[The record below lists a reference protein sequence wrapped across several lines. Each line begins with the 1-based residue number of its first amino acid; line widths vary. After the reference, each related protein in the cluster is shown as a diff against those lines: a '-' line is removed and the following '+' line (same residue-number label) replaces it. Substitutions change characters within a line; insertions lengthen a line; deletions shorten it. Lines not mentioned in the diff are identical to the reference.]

1 MRVWSIGE
9 VLWDVFPDQE
19 RFGGAPLNVCA
30 NLQRMGD
37 SATLFS
43 AVGDDERGRLAL
55 AKMSALGLDTGH
67 VRVVD
72 TVPTGVS
79 VVRMGEDG
87 EPGYEIPRP
96 AAFDALETGEESLAR
111 LEREAAA
118 TGLDWL
124 YFGSLLQT
132 SPAIEQFTT
141 QLAQRLSRTRCMY
154 DMNLRA
160 GHWNLPLVQRLS
172 LLATVV
178 KLNEDEAKTLFALTQ
193 PSGTAYSLEEFCRL
207 WTAEH
212 DLDTVCV
219 TLGKDGC
226 AVYQQGELHRFAG
239 YAVVVQ
245 DTVGSGDAFA
255 AAFLHG
261 LHQGWPLE
269 RSARFAN
276 ALGALVASRAGATP
290 EWSMDECAGITG
302 KQQGI

>member
-9 VLWDVFPDQE
+9 VLWDVFPDEE
-19 RFGGAPLNVCA
+19 RLGGAPLNVCA

-37 SATLFS
+37 QATLFS

-55 AKMSALGLDTGH
+55 AKMAELGLETGH
-67 VRVVD
+67 VRVVE
-72 TVPTGVS
+72 TLPTGVS
-79 VVRMGEDG
+79 IVRMSATG

-96 AAFDALETGEESLAR
+96 AAFDLLETGEESLED
-111 LEREAAA
+111 LEREA
-118 TGLDWL
+118 TETSLDWL

-132 SPAIEQFTT
+132 SPAMEQFTT
-141 QLAQRLSRTRCMY
+141 QLARRLSRTRCMY
-154 DMNLRA
+154 DMNLRT

-172 LLATVV
+172 SLATVL
-178 KLNEDEAKTLFALTQ
+178 KLNEDEAETLFALTQ
-193 PSGTAYSLEEFCRL
+193 PNGAAYSLEEFCRL
-207 WTAEH
+207 WTAAYNVEA
-212 DLDTVCV
+212 VCV

-239 YAVVVQ
+239 YEVVVQ

-261 LHQGWPLE
+261 FHKGWPLE
-269 RSARFAN
+269 WSARFAN

-290 EWSMDECAGITG
+290 EWSVGECIALMHDGA
-302 KQQGI
+302 